1 VADSS
6 PPLPV
11 VRSTVRKETSPMSIR
26 GIALACCLFATPAMA
41 DGPSQISQVTAAL
54 AQAGGNVSIINQM
67 GNNNIAETNQTGS
80 LGMANVSQNGNNNIS
95 QIIQSGVGD
104 VATNTQIGNGLQMK
118 IVQTGPAQQITIT
131 QRR

>member
-1 VADSS
+1 MRMQD
-6 PPLPV
+6 L
-11 VRSTVRKETSPMSIR
+11 
-26 GIALACCLFATPAMA
+26 ALFCCLFATPAIA
-41 DGPSQISQVTAAL
+41 DSLAQVSQVTAAL
-54 AQAGGNVSIINQM
+54 AQAGGNVSTINQI
-67 GNNNIAETNQTGS
+67 GNNNFAETNQTGS
-80 LGMANVSQNGNNNIS
+80 LGIANISQNGNNNIS

>member
-1 VADSS
+1 M
-6 PPLPV
+6 
-11 VRSTVRKETSPMSIR
+11 RIR
-26 GIALACCLFATPAMA
+26 DIVLACCLVTTPAFA
-41 DGPSQISQVTAAL
+41 DSPAQISQVTAAL
-54 AQAGGNVSIINQM
+54 ALGGGNTSTITQM
-67 GNNNIAETNQTGS
+67 GSNNLAETEQTGS
-80 LGMANVSQNGNNNIS
+80 MGIATINQNGNNNIS